1 MKKLLLTLT
10 LIISIFLSGCTLQN
24 DETIDSYT
32 KDELMDLIE
41 EMIPEANVSTTYDMS
56 SFQDAIVEMVAQTRN
71 GVLGVVAQELSGS
84 TVIGGGTGSGV
95 VYKKVGDVYYL
106 VTNAHVITEDVTD
119 TLGQVTGTELL
130 DNFVITYEKNN
141 LLFNI
146 NEVTVV
152 GYDLTTDLAVLTF
165 TSDEYFSVIEFGD
178 SYAIEP
184 GQFVFAI
191 GNPLGFNYYGTLTMG
206 VISGT
211 SRYLQDGDFDAT
223 LLQHDAAISPG
234 NSGGALVDI
243 NGKLIGIN
251 NMKIVDADVTG
262 IGFAIPSNTVQRIVE
277 DLEDDGVV
285 TRPFLGIVTSAQV
298 NQCGIDY
305 GVCLLDSESQP
316 AIYPNGAADNAEL
329 QSGDVIIGFKKIDQ
343 EEYFDVFN
351 FNDLKE
357 AILNCKVGDQIQ
369 IKYIRDNEIKESN
382 IVTLGVH
389 PDD

>member
-1 MKKLLLTLT
+1 MKRILLAITLT
-10 LIISIFLSGCTLQN
+10 ITLFLSGCTMQN
-24 DETIDSYT
+24 DESIDSYT
-32 KDELMDLIE
+32 RDELMDLIE
-41 EMIPEANVSTTYDMS
+41 DMIPEANVSTTYDMT
-56 SFQDAIVEMVAQTRN
+56 SFQEAIVEMVSQTRS

-84 TVIGGGTGSGV
+84 TVVGGGTGSGV

-106 VTNAHVITEDVTD
+106 VTNAHVVTEDVTD
-119 TLGQVTGTELL
+119 TLGQVVGTELL

-146 NEVTVV
+146 DNVTVV

-165 TSDEYFSVIEFGD
+165 TSDEDFQVIEFAD
-178 SYAIEP
+178 SYDIEP

-262 IGFAIPSNTVQRIVE
+262 IGFAIPSNTVRRIVE

-285 TRPFLGIVTSAQV
+285 TRPFLGIVTTAQV

-305 GVCLLDSESQP
+305 GVCLLDTDTQS
-316 AIYPNGAADNAEL
+316 AVYPDGAADNAQL
-329 QSGDVIIGFKKIDQ
+329 RSGDVIIGFKKVDQ

-357 AILNCKVGDQIQ
+357 AILNCKVGDQIK
-369 IKYIRDNEIKESN
+369 IKYIRNDEVLESPT
-382 IVTLGVH
+382 VTLGTH

>member
-1 MKKLLLTLT
+1 
-10 LIISIFLSGCTLQN
+10 
-24 DETIDSYT
+24 
-32 KDELMDLIE
+32 MDLIE

>member
-10 LIISIFLSGCTLQN
+10 LTISIFLSGCTLQN
-24 DETIDSYT
+24 DESIDSYT

-56 SFQDAIVEMVAQTRN
+56 SFQDAIVDMVAQTRN

-95 VYKKVGDVYYL
+95 VYKKVGDVYYF

-119 TLGQVTGTELL
+119 ALGQVTGTELL

-316 AIYPNGAADNAEL
+316 AIYPNGAADNAKLE
-329 QSGDVIIGFKKIDQ
+329 SGDVIIGFKKIDQ

-369 IKYIRDNEIKESN
+369 IKYIRDNEIIESN